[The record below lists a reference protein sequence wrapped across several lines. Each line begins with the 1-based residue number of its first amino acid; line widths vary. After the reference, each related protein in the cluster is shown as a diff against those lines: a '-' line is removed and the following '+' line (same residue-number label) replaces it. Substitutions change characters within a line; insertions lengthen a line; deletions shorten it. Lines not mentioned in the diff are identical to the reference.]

1 MRKVATLLTVPT
13 GALHRI
19 AMGTHEL
26 VWMRAQVRDNLHQF
40 DDGVYI
46 GRLAASETLSDAPIV
61 HTGSLPRSFDTV
73 SSGVVIRSGP
83 ELTVEPLGVT
93 LTFRCSDTISDR
105 QLLLAAHDDLRPSA
119 AGVAVLASIGHFP
132 GDMTLFDEVR
142 RIPLLERWYVTTRRG
157 ERTRALSL
165 PKANDDL
172 MIDRLVSLIPTDVP
186 HALGLS
192 GGNDSRFMLGI
203 LLRAKADVR
212 LVRFTDFESAT
223 ALGIADQ
230 LGLEVQG
237 IGAPAE
243 QDGQRSWYEF
253 MLLTDAQIWHS
264 VTQHGRLGQN
274 LTAADMFHSGHF
286 SPSMTKNT
294 FKTAWKVPDPRR
306 PFWDRLVHSAFLS
319 NAPAVQPALR
329 AVSRREELEQ
339 VVRDELQSQR
349 TYVEFTTRK
358 QWANWLYFANRG
370 VRWSQAFYG
379 DLTFSTNLVFS
390 LSDIDAQL
398 LGISTGFWDNFH
410 NDRVARLNRLLLP
423 EVDVP
428 YHSGRPVDV
437 TTGVRG
443 AWDKLEYEYLER
455 FRTAQS
461 ARAMLDANTSTYLED
476 LPADQPPGYDLL
488 FDRQMAE
495 VATMGKFGLRRASAT
510 AAHVLTFLA
519 SVPRPTPDEVEP
531 VRS

>member
-379 DLTFSTNLVFS
+379 DLDEPGLLAERYRCTAARDLDGV
-390 LSDIDAQL
+390 LGQL
-398 LGISTGFWDNFH
+398 PQRPCRSPEPSAA
-410 NDRVARLNRLLLP
+410 ARGRRP
-423 EVDVP
+423 VP
-428 YHSGRPVDV
+428 QRTSRGRHDGSSGRMGQA
-437 TTGVRG
+437 GVR
-443 AWDKLEYEYLER
+443 
-455 FRTAQS
+455 
-461 ARAMLDANTSTYLED
+461 
-476 LPADQPPGYDLL
+476 
-488 FDRQMAE
+488 
-495 VATMGKFGLRRASAT
+495 
-510 AAHVLTFLA
+510 
-519 SVPRPTPDEVEP
+519 VPRAIPDSSVSPGDARCQHLHLPRGSAGRSAAWVRPP
-531 VRS
+531 VRPPDG